1 MVILPKI
8 RNYVVIKSRKELQE
22 AKRVYLCMFI
32 ILEENNIIFIW
43 TKIDGKWKEDRYVLY
58 GQDNE
63 KDFETTGSRA
73 YQSFYDYVGKEK
85 VEEMKHILKPIE
97 IWESYEQMHYSNYEF
112 AEQKIYEDIY
122 EFDAN
127 SAFTYGVMQL
137 PSGFEP
143 LKEYMQ
149 LLYDKKE
156 TSTNKIT
163 RSKYKNLQNYLIG
176 YFARVKDFVK
186 VRSEVIRESNFNI
199 NKKML
204 EITKNGGKV
213 YLSNTDSII
222 TNSIGAEIMDKY
234 IGEKVGQFKIAC
246 TSNKL
251 FYKSSN
257 AYQIGDKVIY
267 SGISYFARRHTDFF
281 KDEIAEQNG
290 SFIIPFDFSLE
301 DRDLGLSKLCR
312 VSLGVITVEVF
323 NKIGEKVGNYVY
335 TPNIGD

>member
-1 MVILPKI
+1 
-8 RNYVVIKSRKELQE
+8 
-22 AKRVYLCMFI
+22 
-32 ILEENNIIFIW
+32 
-43 TKIDGKWKEDRYVLY
+43 
-58 GQDNE
+58 
-63 KDFETTGSRA
+63 
-73 YQSFYDYVGKEK
+73 
-85 VEEMKHILKPIE
+85 
-97 IWESYEQMHYSNYEF
+97 
-112 AEQKIYEDIY
+112 
-122 EFDAN
+122 
-127 SAFTYGVMQL
+127 
-137 PSGFEP
+137 
-143 LKEYMQ
+143 
-149 LLYDKKE
+149 
-156 TSTNKIT
+156 
-163 RSKYKNLQNYLIG
+163 
-176 YFARVKDFVK
+176 
-186 VRSEVIRESNFNI
+186 
-199 NKKML
+199 
-204 EITKNGGKV
+204 
-213 YLSNTDSII
+213 
-222 TNSIGAEIMDKY
+222 MDKY